1 MTKQDKIA
9 ILFGLGLNTLVVSIT
24 VFAVVNYI
32 A

>member
-9 ILFGLGLNTLVVSIT
+9 ILFGWGLNTLVVSIT
-24 VFAVVNYI
+24 AFAVVNYI

>member
-9 ILFGLGLNTLVVSIT
+9 ILFGWGLNTLVVTIIL
-24 VFAVVNYI
+24 FASTNFI

>member
-9 ILFGLGLNTLVVSIT
+9 ILFGWGLNTLVATIII
-24 VFAVVNYI
+24 FAATNLV